1 MLDKRGNIADN
12 ESRSRGREMQDKLI
26 TCFYDGMSKDDA
38 VAFIERA
45 YNVKVKDVS
54 VKTAVNKI
62 KTMTGKDW

>member
-1 MLDKRGNIADN
+1 MANMPDN
-12 ESRSRGREMQDKLI
+12 KGRSRGREMQDKLI
-26 TCFYDGMSKDDA
+26 TCFYDGMSKDEA

-45 YNVKVKDVS
+45 YSVKVKDIS